1 MIKEQLGI
9 YIHIPFCA
17 RKCNYCDFL
26 SCRADYDMMK
36 KYTESLIKE
45 MRIESEYVNKKELK
59 TIFIGGGTPSILPV
73 ELMESILQSL
83 NEYCDMSSCIEFSM
97 ECNPGT
103 LNADKLDMYRQYG
116 VNRLSIGLQSA
127 NDKELKMLGRIHTFE
142 DFLQSYY
149 LAREK
154 HYNNINIDL
163 MSALPYQTRE
173 TYLDTLKKV
182 VELNPEHISA
192 YSLIIED
199 GTPMKKMVEIA
210 KENPL
215 PDETAERDMYY
226 DTKRVLHE
234 NGYERY
240 EISNYSKSGRECI
253 HNMSYWRRTSYIG
266 LGIGAS
272 SYIEGTRYN
281 NISDFQTYFDI
292 LQKADKRDDIVR
304 LHENVESLTKQD
316 MMEEYMFLG
325 LRMMEGV
332 SVRTFY
338 EEFGKTIDDVYGD
351 ILQKHIDEK
360 LIERSDDRIRLTELG
375 IDVSNYVFSDYIF

>member
-1 MIKEQLGI
+1 MKKEQLGI

-26 SCRADYDMMK
+26 SCSADYDTMK

-45 MRIESEYVNKKELK
+45 MRIESEYVNEKELK

-73 ELMESILQSL
+73 ELMESILRTL

-154 HYNNINIDL
+154 NYNNINIDL
-163 MSALPYQTRE
+163 MSALPYQTKE

-192 YSLIIED
+192 YSLIIEE
-199 GTPMKKMVEIA
+199 GTPIQKMVEIA
-210 KENPL
+210 KKNPL

-253 HNMSYWRRTSYIG
+253 HNTSYWRRTSYIG
-266 LGIGAS
+266 LGLGAS

-292 LQKADKRDDIVR
+292 LQKADKRDDITR
-304 LHENVESLTKQD
+304 LHENIEQLTQRD

-325 LRMMEGV
+325 LRMMEGI
-332 SVRTFY
+332 SIRAFY